1 MTIKEIEYNIRLLE
15 SRLQYLKIQVN
26 SGYGTYPMGTYPMKK
41 TYYYFDEI
49 KNEKRQLIRLLKLKK
64 LKQCLKN

>member
-1 MTIKEIEYNIRLLE
+1 MTISEIKYKINLLNG
-15 SRLQYLKIQVN
+15 RLQYLKIQIN
-26 SGYGTYPMGTYPMKK
+26 SIYGAYPMEK
-41 TYYYFDEI
+41 YYDYHAEI